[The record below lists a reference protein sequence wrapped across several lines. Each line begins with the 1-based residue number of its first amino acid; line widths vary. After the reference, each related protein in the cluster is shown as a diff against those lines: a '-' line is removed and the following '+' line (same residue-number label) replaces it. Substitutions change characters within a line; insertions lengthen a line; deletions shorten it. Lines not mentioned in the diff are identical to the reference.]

1 MGIKIFRRKYTV
13 RRFGPQEDVS
23 GGYTT
28 APFEDVVTPLNV
40 QPLSTKELMALP
52 EGDRSTKRVK
62 AFGDLQLTAADQY
75 QGTPGDWLFYR
86 GAWYKCVS
94 ALPWDHTMLAHC
106 RSEFII
112 VPEGELPF
120 NMEPPGGPPKEDE

>member
-62 AFGDLQLTAADQY
+62 AFGDLQLPRRRTSDGCQESP
-75 QGTPGDWLFYR
+75 QSRL
-86 GAWYKCVS
+86 
-94 ALPWDHTMLAHC
+94 
-106 RSEFII
+106 
-112 VPEGELPF
+112 
-120 NMEPPGGPPKEDE
+120 